1 MGISREAFG
10 VTKNEDRVTKYTMT
24 NQNGMKVSIIDYGAV
39 ITNIWV
45 PDKNGVLE
53 DVALGFDSIEGYE
66 VNKPA
71 FGAII
76 GRVANR
82 ISNASFTLNGKTYQL
97 EQNDETNCLHGG
109 SNRFEMHMYKAGCSM
124 EEGADR
130 ISLTRVS
137 KDMEQGFPGN
147 LTVTI
152 TYTLNDANELI
163 IDYYGVSD
171 ADTVISLTNHCYY
184 NIGKG
189 GHKCKTVLDQTLQ
202 VFSDAYTP
210 VDEVL
215 ATTGEIRSVENTA
228 MDFRKPHRIG
238 ERIGEPQPDESIVA
252 GYDHNYILN
261 TKDGEVVKA
270 AIYSDSE
277 TGRVMEVFTDFPGVQ
292 IYTAR
297 ELSVASG
304 KEDIPYH
311 GFAGICFET
320 QNYPDAVN
328 KPEFPSA
335 VLRAGEE
342 YKRTAVFR
350 FGIEGQA

>member
-1 MGISREAFG
+1 
-10 VTKNEDRVTKYTMT
+10 
-24 NQNGMKVSIIDYGAV
+24 
-39 ITNIWV
+39 
-45 PDKNGVLE
+45 
-53 DVALGFDSIEGYE
+53 
-66 VNKPA
+66 
-71 FGAII
+71 
-76 GRVANR
+76 
-82 ISNASFTLNGKTYQL
+82 
-97 EQNDETNCLHGG
+97 
-109 SNRFEMHMYKAGCSM
+109 
-124 EEGADR
+124 
-130 ISLTRVS
+130 
-137 KDMEQGFPGN
+137 
-147 LTVTI
+147 
-152 TYTLNDANELI
+152 
-163 IDYYGVSD
+163 
-171 ADTVISLTNHCYY
+171 
-184 NIGKG
+184 
-189 GHKCKTVLDQTLQ
+189 
-202 VFSDAYTP
+202 
-210 VDEVL
+210 
-215 ATTGEIRSVENTA
+215 
-228 MDFRKPHRIG
+228 MDFREPHRIG

-304 KEDIPYH
+304 KEDVPYN